1 MLLLARSQQDLRND
15 IRLHAHTSMKRT
27 HSGSGRMPQTA
38 AHLPEPEAASPSPLA
53 SSQTPI
59 TQEVIGH
66 IYGLKHLDD
75 HHILELLRV
84 ARHPGKPT
92 SSNCYARLC

>member
-1 MLLLARSQQDLRND
+1 MNMESEQPQFYPPPSSQ
-15 IRLHAHTSMKRT
+15 LHHGTKRT
-27 HSGSGRMPQTA
+27 LSGSRRMPQTA
-38 AHLPEPEAASPSPLA
+38 AHLPELEAASPSPLA

-66 IYGLKHLDD
+66 IYGLRHLDD
-75 HHILELLRV
+75 QHILELLRV

-92 SSNCYARLC
+92 SSNCYSRSC